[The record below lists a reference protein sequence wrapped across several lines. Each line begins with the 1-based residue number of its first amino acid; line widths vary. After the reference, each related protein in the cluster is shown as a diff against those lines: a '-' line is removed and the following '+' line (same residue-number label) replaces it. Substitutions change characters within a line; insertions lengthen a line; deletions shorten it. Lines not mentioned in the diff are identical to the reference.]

1 MNSLHPVLSI
11 GQLLSL
17 MAICTI
23 ASAQL
28 PMPLL
33 NPSFEAG
40 GIPGTASAGTQYEV
54 APTWINWTLGKST
67 SDNSPEVLRND
78 DISRYVRQT
87 AQDGDA
93 YLRLAV
99 YKNNTWQSIGQE
111 LYEPLTGGK
120 HYSLSLYASLDPEHA
135 ARTQVRGKRGVNQGK
150 PVIIRIRGA
159 NKFGEPGR
167 VLAQTDP
174 IKTIDWSLY
183 FLDLYPKENYRY
195 LVIEA
200 YHVPGM
206 SLMYEAR
213 VLIDNVK
220 LAKYF

>member
-1 MNSLHPVLSI
+1 MLSI

-17 MAICTI
+17 MVICTI
-23 ASAQL
+23 TSAQL

-33 NPSFEAG
+33 NPSFE
-40 GIPGTASAGTQYEV
+40 GISTAGTGTQGARNEIVPSWY
-54 APTWINWTLGKST
+54 NWTPGKT
-67 SDNSPEVLRND
+67 SVEDAPQVHHSD
-78 DISRYVRQT
+78 DISKYVIQL
-87 AQDGDA
+87 AQHGDT
-93 YLRLAV
+93 YLELAV
-99 YKNNTWQSIGQE
+99 HKNNIWQSIGQE

-120 HYSLSLYASLDPEHA
+120 HYSMSLHASLDPAYA
-135 ARTQVRGKRGVNQGK
+135 ARTQVRGRRGVNQGK

-159 NKFGEPGR
+159 NKFGDPGR

-183 FLDLYPKENYRY
+183 FLDLYPKENYKY

-200 YHVPGM
+200 YYVPGM
-206 SLMYEAR
+206 SVLYEAR
-213 VLIDNVK
+213 VLIDNAK